1 MGILQSPLETSIS
14 RDVGLV
20 LFKLLQ
26 KVRLPERRQV
36 KFSVAISDAEIQ
48 RLANSK
54 LKQAVKTGLDDLVR
68 MMVEEYIFESPE
80 GEKLIRYTKNLMER
94 FPALNQEQRREIEEM
109 IAKHVLGLFQ
119 QELEKDPR
127 DIEEESGE

>member
-1 MGILQSPLETSIS
+1 M
-14 RDVGLV
+14 

-26 KVRLPERRQV
+26 KVRLPERRSV
-36 KFSVAISDAEIQ
+36 KFSVAISDVELQ